1 MGNATRASRGKPHIF
16 LTVENRVGPASRF
29 RDSQS
34 TAQPLRLHF
43 GLGFYSFG
51 LFCNLIRLNSL
62 IIGFLFVVPLPCY
75 VASSI
80 PNITVRDLPFTTLG
94 CRYPRPDFHRLD
106 VRHARRTNTQSSHK
120 GSFVSYCGVFV
131 ESLPSVKGSQS
142 FTRSTRSVYL
152 TRIYPVAVTVFSSS
166 MFGFVTILAR
176 TET

>member
-106 VRHARRTNTQSSHK
+106 VRHARRTKKRGTLLFLVGCHVRIPERN
-120 GSFVSYCGVFV
+120 SFYILIRLSV
-131 ESLPSVKGSQS
+131 ELNHPA
-142 FTRSTRSVYL
+142 
-152 TRIYPVAVTVFSSS
+152 I
-166 MFGFVTILAR
+166 
-176 TET
+176 

>member
-106 VRHARRTNTQSSHK
+106 VRHARRTKREQRHHRLHSDALLCVPFKFRPPRSHPA
-120 GSFVSYCGVFV
+120 
-131 ESLPSVKGSQS
+131 L
-142 FTRSTRSVYL
+142 YL
-152 TRIYPVAVTVFSSS
+152 HKCLSHSPD
-166 MFGFVTILAR
+166 
-176 TET
+176 

>member
-1 MGNATRASRGKPHIF
+1 MGDATRASRGKPHIF

-106 VRHARRTNTQSSHK
+106 VRHARRTNKQREPSRGFSL
-120 GSFVSYCGVFV
+120 FVYTFP
-131 ESLPSVKGSQS
+131 EKNLRFSLQQRHFMPERG
-142 FTRSTRSVYL
+142 
-152 TRIYPVAVTVFSSS
+152 
-166 MFGFVTILAR
+166 
-176 TET
+176 

>member
-75 VASSI
+75 LASSI

-106 VRHARRTNTQSSHK
+106 VRHARRTIKTTQVPAFFESP
-120 GSFVSYCGVFV
+120 GTVSAGPVPCFETAAAKCPRSDGIPLRT
-131 ESLPSVKGSQS
+131 SWRNQSRSALPP
-142 FTRSTRSVYL
+142 RSC
-152 TRIYPVAVTVFSSS
+152 
-166 MFGFVTILAR
+166 
-176 TET
+176 

>member
-106 VRHARRTNTQSSHK
+106 VRHARRTNKQSRHRMCRLCCHDHK
-120 GSFVSYCGVFV
+120 MMGIKKWNL
-131 ESLPSVKGSQS
+131 SLSSISLVAGGGFEPSTDRV
-142 FTRSTRSVYL
+142 
-152 TRIYPVAVTVFSSS
+152 
-166 MFGFVTILAR
+166 
-176 TET
+176 

>member
-106 VRHARRTNTQSSHK
+106 VRHARRTNKDKPSIRRLV
-120 GSFVSYCGVFV
+120 FLVFPVST
-131 ESLPSVKGSQS
+131 SLPAGSAGYFRFWLPQS
-142 FTRSTRSVYL
+142 ASPE
-152 TRIYPVAVTVFSSS
+152 IH
-166 MFGFVTILAR
+166 
-176 TET
+176 

>member
-106 VRHARRTNTQSSHK
+106 VRHARRTNRVGGPISIEM
-120 GSFVSYCGVFV
+120 G
-131 ESLPSVKGSQS
+131 LPSHTARAYGSR
-142 FTRSTRSVYL
+142 TRRFGLL
-152 TRIYPVAVTVFSSS
+152 TA
-166 MFGFVTILAR
+166 LAP
-176 TET
+176 

>member
-1 MGNATRASRGKPHIF
+1 MSFFYRTRPLVCSFPLSGMGNATRASRGKPHIF
-16 LTVENRVGPASRF
+16 LAVENRVGPASRF

-43 GLGFYSFG
+43 GLEFYSFG

-106 VRHARRTNTQSSHK
+106 VRHARRTKKIAGNIPALDGP
-120 GSFVSYCGVFV
+120 GSFDQPQSVS
-131 ESLPSVKGSQS
+131 
-142 FTRSTRSVYL
+142 
-152 TRIYPVAVTVFSSS
+152 
-166 MFGFVTILAR
+166 
-176 TET
+176 

>member
-106 VRHARRTNTQSSHK
+106 VRHARRTKKASQNPCEASQNTGLIDLYAPIRIDFYH
-120 GSFVSYCGVFV
+120 
-131 ESLPSVKGSQS
+131 
-142 FTRSTRSVYL
+142 RSG
-152 TRIYPVAVTVFSSS
+152 
-166 MFGFVTILAR
+166 M
-176 TET
+176 

>member
-94 CRYPRPDFHRLD
+94 CRYPRPDSHRLD
-106 VRHARRTNTQSSHK
+106 VRHARRTKKEALDLQ
-120 GSFVSYCGVFV
+120 G
-131 ESLPSVKGSQS
+131 LPGGGLYWTRTSDPIDVNDVLYQLSQQ
-142 FTRSTRSVYL
+142 
-152 TRIYPVAVTVFSSS
+152 TVFHREQ
-166 MFGFVTILAR
+166 MI
-176 TET
+176 